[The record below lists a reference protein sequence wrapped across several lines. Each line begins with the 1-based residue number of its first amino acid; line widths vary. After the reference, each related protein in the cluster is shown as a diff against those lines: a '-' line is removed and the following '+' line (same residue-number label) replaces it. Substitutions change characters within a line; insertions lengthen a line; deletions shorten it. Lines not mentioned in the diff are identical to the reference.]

1 MIMKYIDKF
10 LSKLKTDRNT
20 FATYVLTL
28 ISVYICIDR
37 IAEILFMI
45 FSGLSVSYWGP
56 IKYTLALACPVFA
69 FYFSFASKFAD
80 DKYTKTCFF
89 YVYAV
94 ALYIVSV
101 SMFVQWMN
109 QLGWLLLFSV
119 PNYSYIIAN
128 FMDLIKPAFS
138 ALAWYLPI
146 VTFFPLFKWLYTI
159 VDDTLY
165 IKESIWDYGGID
177 LSDKSIGLGPYTCE
191 MFLCKDRE
199 TGKNIKTP
207 ESRRFEST
215 LIVGVSGSGKTSMM
229 FEPMIARDI
238 EKKYFFR
245 ESAKELGYT
254 ALRTN
259 IATLN
264 CPYSNDYINENFSLN
279 MISPVPSKE
288 KVYKAF
294 FAKLLYYYDG
304 DNSIY
309 KNLGITYMA
318 PDYESISHIKDVANN
333 FGIKYNIIDPNDNTS
348 IGLNPF
354 SYQDPIKTSIAIS
367 SILKRLYAS
376 EDSYN
381 LSNHDEAFM
390 ENVVTQAIENLVL
403 LLKEVYPRLHEGD
416 LPNLED
422 LLDLLNDFD
431 LIEQMSEQMK
441 EFPELAEKYKI
452 QLGYFKKT
460 FYKTAHGREETE
472 KFLQASAA
480 QLENMLRYPG
490 VRNILCNR
498 VNNLNYDNA
507 LANGDVTLVC
517 TRRGDLGPS
526 IHKAFGLFFILLMQQ
541 SVLSRPGNEKTRI
554 PHFLYIDEFPP
565 FVCKAT
571 EDIFT
576 LYRKYRVGTIISS
589 QNLSQF
595 GKNGGN
601 NFRQTLLANCSTKVV
616 FGNNTPEDNEWWEKE
631 FGDKRRWMFTHDYK
645 TDQGKYDD
653 TYKSIKWQWI
663 PNYKAGKVQALKFK
677 FIIYKT
683 KDLKGK
689 NLVGQ
694 AKIDFLE
701 SRYKEKQKIKNYN
714 FSKFTSGIA
723 TNTDNEDHYKSKPK
737 FDLKN
742 INFSSNPNNP
752 NDMDP
757 IQTNTSDA
765 SYKFDNED
773 AITSFNS
780 NKNNE

>member
-146 VTFFPLFKWLYTI
+146 VTFFPLFKWLYTV

-354 SYQDPIKTSIAIS
+354 SYQDSIKTSIAIS